1 MKNRDTKSIKYIY
14 SKKTKKDRSKK
25 KWTKVKLKFI
35 DNNIFERKL
44 INESKLIFK
53 FKKKQKYIT
62 FISWSV
68 LNDKII
74 Y

>member
-35 DNNIFERKL
+35 DNNIFKRKL
-44 INESKLIFK
+44 INESKLIIK

>member
-44 INESKLIFK
+44 INESKLIIK